1 MVHKVKQM
9 QKDIGHLSLY
19 SIFDIG
25 DRVKKKHI
33 DNSGN
38 KFIYEGIILTITS
51 DFIQIFWDTCDGKY
65 SPYDLDESFSKITKD
80 EIFNGNNENSPIKKL
95 NNK

>member
-1 MVHKVKQM
+1 MVHKLKQM
-9 QKDIGHLSLY
+9 QKDIGYLSLY
-19 SIFDIG
+19 SSFNIG

-38 KFIYEGIILTITS
+38 KFVYEGIILSISS

-65 SPYDLDESFSKITKD
+65 RPYDLDESFTRCTKD
-80 EIFNGNNENSPIKKL
+80 EIFNGNIENSPIKKQY
-95 NNK
+95 NK